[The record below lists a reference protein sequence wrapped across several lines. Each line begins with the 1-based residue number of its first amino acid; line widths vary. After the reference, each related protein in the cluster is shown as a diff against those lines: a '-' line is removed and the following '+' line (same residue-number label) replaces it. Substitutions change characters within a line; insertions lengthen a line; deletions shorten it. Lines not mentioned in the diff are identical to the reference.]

1 MVPLSKVLEVM
12 MSTTA
17 MSRSA
22 VFSRYTGVLP
32 GPTPSAGL
40 PEL

>member
-1 MVPLSKVLEVM
+1 MVPLSKVFEVM

-17 MSRSA
+17 MFTSA
-22 VFSRYTGVLP
+22 DFSRYTGVLP
-32 GPTPSAGL
+32 APTPKAGL